1 MTASAVLR
9 KSTVFSA
16 TESVRVR
23 PAIDRL
29 RSLSPRLH
37 LPGDI
42 RALAKLLDM
51 KIQLIPQRPQSVDE
65 RLKLHRIIKILADL
79 VRRKTK
85 ILKNP
90 DSSDARKRVDGVIA
104 VAVALSFTSGRTNPR
119 SS

>member
-9 KSTVFSA
+9 KSTVFST

-29 RSLSPRLH
+29 RPLSPRLH
-37 LPGDI
+37 LSGGV

-51 KIQLIPQRPQSVDE
+51 KIHLIPQPPQSVDE

-85 ILKNP
+85 VLKNP